1 MKPSFALVLASVLLA
16 GCGDSRPDPAAVA
29 EGRALYL
36 SFGCAACH
44 GPEGRGDGPAAV
56 SLLTPP
62 RDLHD
67 AASFKNGHTVPAIAG
82 SVMNGVGD
90 GSTGMMAFPHI
101 SGKDRLKIAAFV
113 ASLASASPGASGS
126 PPALD
131 IRDAWVREPAPGQT
145 VGAGYVTIVNA
156 GDKGMDLISASTP
169 DASDT
174 ELHEMRM
181 QDDRMEMR
189 PLNAISI
196 PPKGSVR
203 LAPGGLHLM
212 LIDLKRR
219 LKAGDTVVLTLG
231 FRDGT
236 SRSVEAKV
244 INPDSAAKS
253 GVPPLIDPGDFT
265 LIDQEGR
272 PFRLSSLRGRVALL
286 FFGYSRCPDACPAMM
301 SKLSRA
307 WQLLGPDG
315 RDVTILFV
323 SIDPRDTPALL
334 KQYLSY
340 FSVPAV
346 GLTGSAEE
354 VNKVVK
360 KFAASVIAT
369 PGRSAAGTLYSH
381 TTSLYVIGPD
391 GGVERLVHAD
401 SRPEEIQAAVE
412 AARRR

>member
-1 MKPSFALVLASVLLA
+1 M
-16 GCGDSRPDPAAVA
+16 A

-44 GPEGRGDGPAAV
+44 GPEGRGDGPAAP
-56 SLLTPP
+56 SLHAPP

-67 AASFKNGHTVPAIAG
+67 AASFKNGHTVPGIAG
-82 SVMNGVGD
+82 SIMNGVGD

-101 SGKDRLKIAAFV
+101 AGKDRLKIAAFV
-113 ASLASASPGASGS
+113 ASLASASPGANGS
-126 PPALD
+126 PPVLEV
-131 IRDAWVREPAPGQT
+131 RDAWVREPAPGQT
-145 VGAGYVTIVNA
+145 VGAGYFTIVNA
-156 GDKGMDLISASTP
+156 GGKAIDLISASTP
-169 DASDT
+169 DASAT

-189 PLNAISI
+189 PLDAIPI
-196 PPKGSVR
+196 PAKGSVR
-203 LAPGGLHLM
+203 LATGGLHLM

-236 SRSVEAKV
+236 SKRVEAKV
-244 INPDSAAKS
+244 INPDRAAAS
-253 GVPPLIDPGDFT
+253 DAPPLIDPGDFT
-265 LIDQEGR
+265 LVDQEGR

-286 FFGYSRCPDACPAMM
+286 FFGYTRCPDACPAMM

-315 RDVTILFV
+315 RDVSILFV
-323 SIDPRDTPALL
+323 SVDPRDTPALL
-334 KQYLSY
+334 KEYLSY
-340 FSVPAV
+340 FAVPAV
-346 GLTGSAEE
+346 GLTGSKEE

-360 KFAASVIAT
+360 QFAASVIAT

-381 TTSLYVIGPD
+381 TTSLYVLGAG
-391 GGVERLVHAD
+391 GGVERLVPAD
-401 SRPEEIQAAVE
+401 SPPQEIRAAVL